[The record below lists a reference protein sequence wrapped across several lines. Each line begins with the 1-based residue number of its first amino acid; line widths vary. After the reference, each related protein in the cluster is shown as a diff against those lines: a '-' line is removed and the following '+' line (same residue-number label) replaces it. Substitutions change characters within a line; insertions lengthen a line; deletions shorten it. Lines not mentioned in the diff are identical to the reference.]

1 VNLIQIALIGKNHV
15 KQIKESHSAAGGPT
29 LGSLPFANGTP
40 EGRPLKATCTQR
52 HFGFAGLDGDQGE
65 ATSCRLEALVRWR
78 MSFGDMR

>member
-1 VNLIQIALIGKNHV
+1 VNLIQIALIGKNDV
-15 KQIKESHSAAGGPT
+15 KQIKEGLSDKWTDAG
-29 LGSLPFANGTP
+29 LPKFANGSP